1 MTGSKQQNAASADEA
16 TQGGD
21 APPDFWWAEATVWT
35 KRIAVGAG
43 QRRQRRQMVLIGG
56 QGSRARY
63 AGGGLDQGPGQ
74 QRRGGR
80 GWAER
85 RKVRGSGGKLSD
97 RTGDGGADGVL
108 PTAGRQA
115 GRHPERRW
123 QDKAV
128 GHSDGQR
135 SHRPTGGPARD
146 RTDFR
151 GWVPRRELWLP
162 SGTRMP

>member
-1 MTGSKQQNAASADEA
+1 
-16 TQGGD
+16 
-21 APPDFWWAEATVWT
+21 
-35 KRIAVGAG
+35 
-43 QRRQRRQMVLIGG
+43 MVLIGG

-115 GRHPERRW
+115 RSTSRKAMAGQGRWAFRRS
-123 QDKAV
+123 KIA
-128 GHSDGQR
+128 SSNRR
-135 SHRPTGGPARD
+135 SGSR
-146 RTDFR
+146 
-151 GWVPRRELWLP
+151 
-162 SGTRMP
+162 SN